1 MSDVAIKKPKQS
13 IRSTLQKYSTNPSAE
28 INFTIQKRKK
38 TVEQNKAMLIT
49 DAESGELTNIAER
62 SITFVETKEVDD
74 EQFIKLYAMGI
85 KQLANLTKSGFE
97 LFQVIYKMMLEKQDN
112 DKIYLEYNSILS
124 DKKYSYEYSQ
134 KTFIQG
140 INDLLCNEIIF
151 QSTSPFM
158 YFLNLKLFYNGQ
170 RINIVKSYKR
180 KSAKEHLTDQQELS
194 LE

>member
-1 MSDVAIKKPKQS
+1 MSNDEIKKTKQS
-13 IRSTLQKYSTNPSAE
+13 IRAKLIKYSTNPSAE

-62 SITFVETKEVDD
+62 SITFIETKEVDD
-74 EQFIKLYAMGI
+74 EQFIKLYALGI

-112 DKIYLEYNSILS
+112 DKIYLEYNSIIA
-124 DKKYSYEYSQ
+124 DTKYSYDYSQ

-140 INDLLCNEIIF
+140 INDLLANEIIF

-170 RINIVKSYKR
+170 RINIVQSYKR
-180 KSAKEHLTDQQELS
+180 ISAKKQLIEQQELL